1 MILLGREMPDR
12 NSKFKPA
19 VIKEPFPTLP
29 TSTDAMFAS
38 RILTQPSFFVVDISK
53 SENADFAIFTRDLS
67 GRFLFLGASAK
78 KILERSHGELLE
90 TPIFEFLSESL
101 CNQRIRTLWSPLSNE
116 ENNSFGVE
124 VLSSHGNLIRLDIM
138 ETAVLSNNQILGF
151 VGFIKRSAPAE
162 TILLTDFEVDDR
174 ELMQR
179 VASLSA
185 VERQVAE
192 LVVDGQM
199 NKRIANLL
207 KVAIRTIETRRARV
221 MSKMRAKSL
230 PHLVQLWLR
239 VRQVE
244 SDSSTLDES
253 V

>member
-1 MILLGREMPDR
+1 MPDR
-12 NSKFKPA
+12 NSKSEPA
-19 VIKEPFPTLP
+19 VIKEPSPPLP
-29 TSTDAMFAS
+29 ASTDALFAT
-38 RILTQPSFFVVDISK
+38 RILAQPSFFVTDLSRA
-53 SENADFAIFTRDLS
+53 ENADFAIFTRDLF
-67 GRFLFLGASAK
+67 GRFLFLGASAS
-78 KILERSHGELLE
+78 KILERNHGELLE

-101 CNQRIRTLWSPLSNE
+101 CNQKIRALWSPLSHE
-116 ENNSFGVE
+116 ENNSFSVE
-124 VLSSHGNLIRLDIM
+124 VLSSNGNLIRLDIM
-138 ETAVLSNNQILGF
+138 ETAVLSNSQSIGF
-151 VGFIKRSAPAE
+151 VGFIKRSDPPE
-162 TILLTDFEVDDR
+162 PHLLSDFEVDDR

-192 LVVDGQM
+192 LVVDGHM

-244 SDSSTLDES
+244 SDSRSLDES